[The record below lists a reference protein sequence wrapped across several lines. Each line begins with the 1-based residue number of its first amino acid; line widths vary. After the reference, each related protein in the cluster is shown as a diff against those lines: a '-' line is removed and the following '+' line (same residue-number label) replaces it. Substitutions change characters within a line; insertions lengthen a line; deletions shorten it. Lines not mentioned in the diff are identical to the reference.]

1 MLISNT
7 ETFPGYTINEL
18 KELVQEKRRDSV

>member
-7 ETFPGYTINEL
+7 KTLPGYTINEL
-18 KELVQEKRRDSV
+18 KELVQENRRDSV

>member
-7 ETFPGYTINEL
+7 ETLPGYTITEL